1 MSGKYN
7 VGYGK
12 PPATGQF
19 KRGQSGNPKGRRKG
33 ARNLKTDLLEELH
46 DRVAV
51 TDRGK
56 RRTFTK
62 QQALLKRLMAE
73 ALSGNL
79 KAATLLLQLSMQFE
93 RAGDF
98 VPATTPL
105 SSDDI
110 DILQRYAASLE
121 KKSRPPEQGD

>member
-1 MSGKYN
+1 MSPKYDI
-7 VGYGK
+7 GYGK
-12 PPATGQF
+12 PPASSRFQ
-19 KRGQSGNPKGRRKG
+19 KGQSGNPKGRRKG

-51 TDRGK
+51 SDRGK
-56 RRTFTK
+56 RRTLTK
-62 QQALLKRLMAE
+62 QQALLKRLMAD

-79 KAATLLLQLSMQFE
+79 KAAALLLQLNMQFE

-105 SSDDI
+105 ASDDI
-110 DILQRYAASLE
+110 EILQRYAASLE
-121 KKSRPPEQGD
+121 KKSKPPKQGE